1 MWSINSQGKYQVNI
15 LVWDR
20 EGNELVEKRFVF
32 QTLDGARNLSEQ
44 INNLIDEAYENEK
57 TDRW

>member
-1 MWSINSQGKYQVNI
+1 MYQVNI

-20 EGNELVEKRFVF
+20 EGNELVEKTYVF

>member
-1 MWSINSQGKYQVNI
+1 MWNVKSKDMYQVNI

-20 EGNELVEKRFVF
+20 EGNELVEKTYVF